1 VLVVTLSFSFSLLF
15 LLVTALALT
24 LGVSR
29 SLLLSFLA
37 LCFSMQCFLLG
48 GIVFLELKIHLELFN
63 SHVFRMRST
72 RSFKELQP
80 PLLWLAIEKAKL
92 ELIFIELFD
101 WFCWIRPEE
110 VAHVIVQI
118 DDLPKGIFIDMQVM
132 VFKIEPFACMKAKCL
147 A

>member
-1 VLVVTLSFSFSLLF
+1 
-15 LLVTALALT
+15 
-24 LGVSR
+24 
-29 SLLLSFLA
+29 
-37 LCFSMQCFLLG
+37 M
-48 GIVFLELKIHLELFN
+48 HLELLN

-110 VAHVIVQI
+110 VSHFVVQI
-118 DDLPKGIFIDMQVM
+118 DDFPKGIFIDMQVT
-132 VFKIEPFACMKAKCL
+132 VFKDRALCPHEGKMLGSTVLGKI
-147 A
+147 